1 MIPFSI
7 HPYLLKQNPVSLGKW
22 INISVGRRSFCP
34 AHHFYTSSHLKT
46 PSFTS
51 MMPEF
56 VKFVED
62 VKKNESP
69 LPEKHSNLISQTNQL
84 TVPGQLTVNH

>member
-34 AHHFYTSSHLKT
+34 THHFYTSSHLET

-62 VKKNESP
+62 VKK
-69 LPEKHSNLISQTNQL
+69 K
-84 TVPGQLTVNH
+84 

>member
-7 HPYLLKQNPVSLGKW
+7 HPYLLKQNPVSPGKW
-22 INISVGRRSFCP
+22 INISVGRRSFYP
-34 AHHFYTSSHLKT
+34 THHFYVSSHLET

-56 VKFVED
+56 VKFDEY
-62 VKKNESP
+62 VKKKNPYRQKNNATEFRRP
-69 LPEKHSNLISQTNQL
+69 IS
-84 TVPGQLTVNH
+84 

>member
-7 HPYLLKQNPVSLGKW
+7 HPYLFKQNPVSLGKW
-22 INISVGRRSFCP
+22 INISVGRGSFCP
-34 AHHFYTSSHLKT
+34 THHFYTSRYLET

-56 VKFVED
+56 VKFVEYF
-62 VKKNESP
+62 KK
-69 LPEKHSNLISQTNQL
+69 KTNPYLQKN
-84 TVPGQLTVNH
+84 TAT